1 MKTIAQLN
9 GVDFLRRCNKVRH
22 RVADILAETGVLEYR
37 KRQPE
42 FTGNESLAERN
53 QLIRQQ
59 SKKNIDAMLDCL
71 LEEHADKTV
80 ELLNLLTIR
89 EEGDPEE
96 LAGFDMLTAGLEL
109 FSNQKV
115 MDFFISVASSGLK
128 LTVN

>member
-9 GVDFLRRCNKVRH
+9 GVDFLRKCNKVRH
-22 RVADILAETGVLEYR
+22 RVADILSETGVLEYR

-42 FTGNESLAERN
+42 FTGKETLAERK
-53 QLIRQQ
+53 QLIHKQ

-71 LEEHADKTV
+71 LDEHAEKTV

-96 LAGFDMLTAGLEL
+96 IAGFDMLTAGLEL
-109 FSNQKV
+109 LSNQKV

-128 LTVN
+128 LTPN